1 MKMLRQFG
9 NKKIFLSLKKI
20 SSNCNKSFFGKL
32 NEKCKVGGIKK
43 EKRV

>member
-1 MKMLRQFG
+1 MLRQFG
-9 NKKIFLSLKKI
+9 NKKIFLSLKK
-20 SSNCNKSFFGKL
+20 NLVKLQQEFFKKM